1 MKNNNITTLGMYLD
15 FCKNQKRLN
24 PNTLRAYRI
33 DILQFSS
40 FITPKSFPE
49 TDKLALENYI
59 KMLHNRYSPRSAK
72 RKIASIKAFFHYLE
86 YCNVITTNP
95 WAGIYSKFREPKTL
109 PHTISQN
116 NIHRLLA
123 IIYSEIDNGKTK
135 YRQRNAIRDA
145 AVCELL
151 FATGL
156 RIFELCSLLS
166 DDVDLT
172 NDSVFIRGK
181 GAKERILHIGN
192 TQVHDTLVSYKSEF
206 SKEISE
212 CGRFFVNQHGNPFLD
227 QSVRRM
233 INYYTKLAGLDQH
246 ITPHMWRHTFATL
259 LLEADVD
266 IRYIQEMLG
275 HSSIRTTEIYTH
287 VSLAKQREI
296 LCAKHP
302 RNTFFI

>member
-1 MKNNNITTLGMYLD
+1 MYNNNIILDSYLD
-15 FCKNQKRLN
+15 FCGNQKRLN
-24 PNTLRAYRI
+24 PKTLRAYRI

-40 FITPKSFPE
+40 FISPKGFPE
-49 TDKLALENYI
+49 TDRIVLEDYI
-59 KMLHNRYSPRSAK
+59 RMLHSKYSPRSAK
-72 RKIASIKAFFHYLE
+72 RKIASLKAFFRYLE
-86 YCNVITTNP
+86 YCDAIVPNP
-95 WAGIYSKFREPKTL
+95 WRGIQSKFREPKSL
-109 PHTISQN
+109 PHTISHN
-116 NIHRLLA
+116 NIQQLLYS
-123 IIYSEIDNGKTK
+123 IYSEIDNGKTK
-135 YRQRNAIRDA
+135 YRRRNALRDA

-166 DDVDLT
+166 SDVDLI
-172 NDSVFIRGK
+172 NDYVIIHGK

-192 TQVHDTLVSYKSEF
+192 AQVHRILASYKKEF
-206 SKEISE
+206 SNEISE
-212 CGRFFVNQHGNPFLD
+212 CKHFFVNQHGHPFSD

-233 INYYTKLAGLDQH
+233 LNYYTDLIGLDQH
-246 ITPHMWRHTFATL
+246 ITPHMWRHTFATM

-296 LCAKHP
+296 LCTKHP
-302 RNTFFI
+302 RNSFFI

>member
-1 MKNNNITTLGMYLD
+1 MKNNNTTVLDMYLD
-15 FCKNQKRLN
+15 FCANQKRLS
-24 PNTLRAYRI
+24 PKTLRAYRI

-40 FITPKSFPE
+40 FIAPKRFSE
-49 TDKLALENYI
+49 TDRLVLENYT
-59 KMLHNRYSPRSAK
+59 KTLHKKYSPRSAK
-72 RKIASIKAFFHYLE
+72 RKIASLKAFFRYLE
-86 YCNVITTNP
+86 YCNVITPNP
-95 WAGIYSKFREPKTL
+95 WTGIQSKFREPKTL

-116 NIHRLLA
+116 NIQRLLTA
-123 IIYSEIDNGKTK
+123 IYREINTGKTK
-135 YRQRNAIRDA
+135 YRRRNAIRDA

-166 DDVDLT
+166 DDVDLI
-172 NDSVFIRGK
+172 NDSVFIHGK

-192 TQVHDTLVSYKSEF
+192 AQVHSILVSYKKEF
-206 SKEISE
+206 SNEIAACE
-212 CGRFFVNQHGNPFLD
+212 HFFVNQHGHPFSD

-233 INYYTKLAGLDQH
+233 LNYYTDLIGLDQH
-246 ITPHMWRHTFATL
+246 ITPHMWRHTFATM

-296 LCAKHP
+296 LSTRHP
-302 RNTFFI
+302 RNLFII